1 MQKDVKDWPFRSKPL
16 RFGFRRAQRLTQ
28 RHQFNRV
35 FRQASVRR
43 TYPSL
48 RLFASPNEGTTPRL
62 GIVVGKRAIR
72 RAVDRNRLKRAIR
85 ESFRNAQHRLPSMDI
100 VIQATQGKDD
110 KNNSTEVEHALAQ
123 LWKGL
128 EGDA

>member
-1 MQKDVKDWPFRSKPL
+1 VQKDVKGWPFRSKPL
-16 RFGFRRAQRLTQ
+16 RFGYGRALRLTQ

-43 TYPSL
+43 TYPPL

-72 RAVDRNRLKRAIR
+72 HAVDRNRLKRAIR
-85 ESFRNAQHRLPSMDI
+85 ESFRNERHRLPSMDI
-100 VIQATQGKDD
+100 VIQAIQGRED
-110 KNNSTEVEHALAQ
+110 KNNSAELDNVLAQ

-128 EGDA
+128 EGEE